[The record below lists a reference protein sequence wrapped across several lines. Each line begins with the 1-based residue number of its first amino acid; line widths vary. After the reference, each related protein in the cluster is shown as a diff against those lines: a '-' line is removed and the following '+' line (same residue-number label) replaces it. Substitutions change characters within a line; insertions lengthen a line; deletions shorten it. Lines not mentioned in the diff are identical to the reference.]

1 MIAGSRSAARIGNKN
16 TQAKMTLYQIK
27 PKFQAR
33 LRPLVQKL
41 AARGVT
47 ANQVT
52 LAAMVGSIVVGG
64 LVGALIWLPGIF
76 LLMPVW
82 LFLRMALNAID
93 GMLAREHNQQSVLG
107 AYLNELG
114 DIVSD
119 LALVIPFVLPF
130 GTGVLPFAVLA
141 VMVECAGLIG
151 PMVGAS
157 RRYDGP
163 LGKSD
168 RAFVLGALGLW
179 LGLGFGPGHYGGWI
193 WGVLCLLSIAT
204 IVRRVQ
210 RGVQEATVA
219 RAASSRSTPSTEE

>member
-1 MIAGSRSAARIGNKN
+1 
-16 TQAKMTLYQIK
+16 MTLYQIK

-52 LAAMVGSIVVGG
+52 VAAMVGSILVGG
-64 LVGALIWLPGIF
+64 LVAALIWLPGIF
-76 LLMPVW
+76 LLMPIW
-82 LFLRMALNAID
+82 LFIRMALNAID

-119 LALVIPFVLPF
+119 LALVIPFVPPF

-168 RAFVLGALGLW
+168 RALVLGALGLW
-179 LGLGFGPGHYGGWI
+179 LGLGFGPGNAGGWI
-193 WGVLCLLSIAT
+193 WGVLCLLSIVT

-210 RGVQEATVA
+210 RGVQEVTAA
-219 RAASSRSTPSTEE
+219 RGMGIKPSTSESSNEE

>member
-1 MIAGSRSAARIGNKN
+1 
-16 TQAKMTLYQIK
+16 MTLYQIK
-27 PKFQAR
+27 PRFQAY
-33 LRPLVQKL
+33 LRPMVQRL
-41 AARGVT
+41 ADQGVT

-52 LAAMVGSIVVGG
+52 TVAMLGSIVVGG

-82 LFLRMALNAID
+82 LFARMALNAID
-93 GMLAREHNQQSVLG
+93 GMLAREHGQQSALG

-130 GTGVLPFAVLA
+130 GTVVVPFAVLA
-141 VMVECAGLIG
+141 VVVECAGLIG
-151 PMVGAS
+151 PLAGAS

-163 LGKSD
+163 LGKRD
-168 RAFVLGALGLW
+168 RALVLGALGLW
-179 LGLGFGPGHYGGWI
+179 LGLGFGPGQHGYWI
-193 WGVLCLLSIAT
+193 WAVLCLLAIAT

-210 RGVQEATVA
+210 QGVKEAN
-219 RAASSRSTPSTEE
+219 AAHGGRPNQKKE